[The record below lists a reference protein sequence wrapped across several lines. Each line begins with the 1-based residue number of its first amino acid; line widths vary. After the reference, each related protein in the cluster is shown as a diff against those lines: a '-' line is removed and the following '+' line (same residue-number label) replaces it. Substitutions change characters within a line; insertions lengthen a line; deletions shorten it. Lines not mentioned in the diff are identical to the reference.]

1 MRQLQIIFHLIL
13 FSFLF
18 KNFTSKKITTLFIT
32 PFLILLLSTQTVFA
46 VTEDESN
53 NNSCPGQQLFDTAIY
68 ETETVT
74 DGEADRNTGH
84 GRHDHYSIVTQAT
97 GTITISL
104 TNIDSNPLRLRV
116 RHECSSPNLYNSQN
130 SNDQTVTL
138 TSVPA
143 GQYTMRISENN
154 RNYSRYRL
162 TVTFTP
168 DVSSNTPNIS
178 ISPTTRT
185 VDQGDPVN
193 LNVNLSPAGDTGSIS
208 VDYGGSC
215 GASGTVNIAQGST
228 SGSISFTA
236 TALMTTPCTV
246 VLSNPVGNNGQNV
259 GSITCSTSTITISP
273 PPSNSPDIY
282 IFPATRTV
290 DQGYPVNLDVI
301 LSPAGDTGSI
311 SVDYAGTCGAS
322 GTVTVP
328 QGSTSGSISF
338 TATAAM
344 TTPCTVVLSNPVG
357 NNGQNI
363 GSITS
368 STSTITITPPP
379 SNSPNISISPTST
392 QTPEGTASVTLNV
405 SLSEAGNTG
414 SIAVDYSGCGIS
426 STTLNFAQG
435 VDAPQSITVDTS
447 SMVDGDSCDV
457 TLSDLRGTSG
467 GQTVGNI
474 DPGIST
480 ITVTASG
487 SGGYLPALYCGPLN
501 TFENGDIK
509 LGSTTVIGT
518 TPTGEVNTDGFS
530 NGSDYPSSTCDG
542 QECMQGAPVPQLTI
556 TVDSG
561 NGNDGD
567 KTTSNGELLN
577 NSLYQFGKMF
587 VSKNTATFEDTTI
600 KVQDEF
606 KFDSDVTLTIRGNV
620 VIHVGGDFIFGSDN
634 RVVFEDNSST
644 LVVYVEKTAETG
656 SDFIANSVAGYPP
669 NNFQILAKD
678 KITTGSH
685 SNMRGMIYSET
696 EIVLGSSSDLVGS
709 ATAKYIDA
717 GSGVTID
724 ASQNAGCGPV
734 DPIDPDFVQC
744 GLFPGALNTWDT
756 IHRGSGDIVLDGD
769 SVYADNG
776 VVGVGNQDI
785 ECTLDGTTADCLIKP
800 MPEEI
805 PTLPT
810 FIPSPTSGSHT
821 ANGVETD
828 ESYGDVTVNNGN
840 TVTFTPSGTYT
851 NGKPVMLINSI
862 NIEDGATVTFGEGDY
877 WIGSWTS
884 AQSVTIRTN
893 GKVRLFI
900 DNDLDLTENHL
911 DFNYDNNTGLPANMF
926 IFIYGNFNFASQGG
940 GVQQDVVAY
949 VYVEG
954 EYTGNHN
961 TANSH
966 FRGAV
971 TAVNNINLNNNHEY
985 TYDDS
990 GLVDGWGDCCV
1001 YVQWQQNEYQV
1012 AEDFTNPIPPSK
1024 TVNTVIEL
1032 PGGPVAYDVQVDY
1045 TTVDA
1050 TAVGGISCGNPAVDY
1065 ITASGTA
1072 TIFAGNSTVTV
1083 PITICNDSPIEL
1095 EQYFYVDLSNPQPD
1109 GDVCLGGLYRT
1120 QVTIL
1125 AQEDAPVCFENDFGD
1140 GTGALDSL
1148 WRVLENPNSGNTYTP
1163 QVVSVNGDGRLRMTD
1178 DRTNLATVV
1187 TKDYTFN
1194 TTENLIIVEFDYY
1207 AYGGCNGG
1215 GLGSYGADGIVSVLF
1230 DSDVGNSPVP
1240 GARGGALGFA
1250 QMTATNPNQD
1260 GFEGGWLGLGLDE
1273 YGNYSNP
1280 NEGKVGGPGFR
1291 TNAVSIRGDGSGIS
1305 GYEYLEGT
1313 TALTPALA
1321 QKNGYPADG
1330 YFSGRYKM
1338 TVDARDPAHL
1348 YIRLERSTTGND
1360 NDYAVIISQ
1369 FDAKD
1374 SGYGQGQTP
1383 ELVRY
1388 AMTAGTGG
1396 GCNNH
1401 ELSWIKLRGNCEV
1414 YAIATTTGPFDAWDT
1429 FRDIDDRNISTK
1441 VVNRDFD
1448 LTIASINAQNNGV
1461 HIKTGINAK
1470 YQLEDMHS
1478 NALLG
1483 TEGDF
1488 NASVDS
1494 TITASFNDIDSAHQD
1509 VRVRFE
1515 VCSDFDIL
1523 TGVYTLFPHRNC
1535 SSICGLT
1542 DSGQCWRHW
1551 HSSDNL
1557 AIRPDRFFMETPP
1570 ATIRAGIGYNLD
1582 YEALDAINQ
1591 RTQGYSN
1598 APSVSTALN
1607 PPMAGCLNQTI
1618 DINSSLAMT
1627 NGLHDGNLTATHFNT
1642 VGDFNITLY
1651 EESGSEFA
1659 SVDADDTPFSTS
1671 EALEITPYTIDLLHI
1686 VPADFNLTSTFTN
1699 SNTVNNFTYLH
1710 DMNGSSKAMSADLNV
1725 NVQAM
1730 IADGSNAENY
1740 ESDCY
1745 AAATDFYVDF
1755 NYTEITP
1762 AASLSELY
1770 YDKNAT
1776 PSASGS
1782 VNILTAS
1789 GTSLNNGNFSMSFPN
1804 TLFPADQQGSANI
1817 NLSMNF
1823 DRQRNLPVNPLRLRI
1838 NDINLTEDD
1847 NEVSSEELVDTNA
1860 TYYYGRVTSSQYFYD
1875 DITANDIDTP
1885 IIALVY
1891 CNLWAGCTAFGI
1903 DTALGQTDD
1912 DEWWV
1917 SRAHNRTLGD
1927 GNITLITPIPN
1938 IDIEGGTGNAPF
1950 IAPNATNITTNGQ
1963 DPNINVDSG
1972 GSADLPM
1979 EVHIRLNTT
1988 TETLTSPWMVYNA
2001 DSAIIDPN
2009 PFYKVRFKDISDWA
2023 GVGATGNVVDTNGST
2038 QKTRRLNW

>member
-1 MRQLQIIFHLIL
+1 MRQLQIIFHFFLFPFLFISKKGVSL
-13 FSFLF
+13 LKVHSQYLTPIVKRWMTSIAIFSFLLLSPIQVHAVDIWTES
-18 KNFTSKKITTLFIT
+18 FTNQEGKGATGSSEDMTGITTWTINVDDSNWENNNDWFRV
-32 PFLILLLSTQTVFA
+32 QNEVFEGRDLDHA
-46 VTEDESN
+46 VTWTSSSIDISAYQNVEFSLDVTEAGNLEDADYVDIYYSVDGGSFTRIPNWNGLGDGSHTLHNDFAAQTIDQAIGTAASLQIRVIMRN
-53 NNSCPGQQLFDTAIY
+53 NAGNEYYRFDNVLVTGDSAVTGNYSCPGEDVEFVNGAIGDAYKAYTTGVDIAENSRYFQFTTA
-68 ETETVT
+68 V
-74 DGEADRNTGH
+74 DGD
-84 GRHDHYSIVTQAT
+84 
-97 GTITISL
+97 ITIRQQ
-104 TNIDSNPLRLRV
+104 NNKPVGGYWNHRLRIGTV
-116 RHECSSPNLYNSQN
+116 SCSSGTYFYSGPNTSDDSHTFSVTAGTPYYVRVEERDNQN
-130 SNDQTVTL
+130 VLNFD
-138 TSVPA
+138 
-143 GQYTMRISENN
+143 ISFDFKANI
-154 RNYSRYRL
+154 
-162 TVTFTP
+162 
-168 DVSSNTPNIS
+168 VSSNAPNIS
-178 ISPTTRT
+178 ISPTTLT
-185 VDQGDPVN
+185 VGQGDSVN
-193 LNVNLSPAGDTGSIS
+193 LNVDLDVAGDTGSIS
-208 VDYGGSC
+208 VDYGGTC
-215 GASGTVNIAQGST
+215 GESGTVNIPQGSP

-236 TALMTTPCTV
+236 TALMPTPCTV

-259 GSITCSTSTITISP
+259 GI
-273 PPSNSPDIY
+273 
-282 IFPATRTV
+282 
-290 DQGYPVNLDVI
+290 
-301 LSPAGDTGSI
+301 
-311 SVDYAGTCGAS
+311 
-322 GTVTVP
+322 
-328 QGSTSGSISF
+328 
-338 TATAAM
+338 
-344 TTPCTVVLSNPVG
+344 
-357 NNGQNI
+357 
-363 GSITS
+363 ITS
-368 STSTITITPPP
+368 STSTITITPP
-379 SNSPNISISPTST
+379 SNAPNISITPTLT
-392 QTPEGTASVTLNV
+392 QIPEGNASVNLSVQLN
-405 SLSEAGNTG
+405 EAGDTG

-435 VDAPQSITVDTS
+435 VGAPQSITVDTS
-447 SMVDGDSCDV
+447 SMVNGDSCTV
-457 TLSDLRGTSG
+457 TLSNLRGTGG
-467 GQTVGNI
+467 GQSVGTI
-474 DPGIST
+474 VAPGTAT
-480 ITVTASG
+480 INVTA
-487 SGGYLPALYCGPLN
+487 P
-501 TFENGDIK
+501 
-509 LGSTTVIGT
+509 
-518 TPTGEVNTDGFS
+518 
-530 NGSDYPSSTCDG
+530 
-542 QECMQGAPVPQLTI
+542 
-556 TVDSG
+556 
-561 NGNDGD
+561 
-567 KTTSNGELLN
+567 
-577 NSLYQFGKMF
+577 
-587 VSKNTATFEDTTI
+587 
-600 KVQDEF
+600 
-606 KFDSDVTLTIRGNV
+606 
-620 VIHVGGDFIFGSDN
+620 
-634 RVVFEDNSST
+634 
-644 LVVYVEKTAETG
+644 
-656 SDFIANSVAGYPP
+656 
-669 NNFQILAKD
+669 
-678 KITTGSH
+678 
-685 SNMRGMIYSET
+685 
-696 EIVLGSSSDLVGS
+696 
-709 ATAKYIDA
+709 
-717 GSGVTID
+717 
-724 ASQNAGCGPV
+724 

-756 IHRGSGDIVLDGD
+756 INRGSGDIVLDGD

-785 ECTLDGTTADCLIKP
+785 ECTLDGITADCLIKP

-840 TVTFTPSGTYT
+840 TVAFSPSGTYT

-862 NIEDGATVTFGEGDY
+862 NIEDGATVTFSEGDY
-877 WIGSWTS
+877 WIGSWIS

-971 TAVNNINLNNNHEY
+971 TAVNDINLNNNHEY

-990 GLVDGWGDCCV
+990 GLIDGWGDCCV

-1032 PGGPVAYDVQVDY
+1032 PGGPVAYDVEVDY

-1050 TAVGGISCGNPAVDY
+1050 TAVGGTTCGSATVDY

-1072 TIFAGNSTVTV
+1072 TIYAGNSTVTV

-1109 GDVCLGGLYRT
+1109 DKVCLGDLYRT

-1215 GLGSYGADGIVSVLF
+1215 GLGTYGADGIVSVLF

-1313 TALTPALA
+1313 TALTPVLA
-1321 QKNGYPADG
+1321 QKTGYPADG

-1478 NALLG
+1478 HALLG

-1515 VCSDFDIL
+1515 VCSDYDYL

-1542 DSGQCWRHW
+1542 DSGLCWRHW

-1659 SVDADDTPFSTS
+1659 NVDADDTPFSTS

-1686 VPADFNLTSTFTN
+1686 VPADFDLTSTFTN

-1710 DMNGSSKAMSADLNV
+1710 DMNGSSKSMSADLNV

-1789 GTSLNNGNFSMSFPN
+1789 GTSFNNGNFSMNFPD
-1804 TLFPADQQGSANI
+1804 TLFPADQEGSADINI
-1817 NLSMNF
+1817 SINF

-1838 NDINLTEDD
+1838 NDVNLTEDD
-1847 NEVSSEELVDTNA
+1847 NEVSSEELVGINA

-1875 DITANDIDTP
+1875 DVTANNINTP

-1927 GNITLITPIPN
+1927 GNITLITPIQN
-1938 IDIEGGTGNAPF
+1938 IDIDGGTGNAPF
-1950 IAPNATNITTNGQ
+1950 IAPNVTNITTNGQ

-2001 DSAIIDPN
+2001 DSAIIDPI
-2009 PFYKVRFKDISDWA
+2009 PFYKVKFIDLSGWS
-2023 GVGATGNVVDTNGST
+2023 GVGATGNVVDTNGSS